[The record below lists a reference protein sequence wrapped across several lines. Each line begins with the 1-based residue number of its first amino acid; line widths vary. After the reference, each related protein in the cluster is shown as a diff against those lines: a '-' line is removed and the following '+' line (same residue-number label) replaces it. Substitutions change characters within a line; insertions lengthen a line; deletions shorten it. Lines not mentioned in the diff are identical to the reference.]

1 MLLTSAKVAGN
12 LSAPVAGN
20 YSAVDKQSVSG
31 AREAYTSLTD
41 ATKSQMV
48 NRR

>member
-20 YSAVDKQSVSG
+20 YSAVDMFDWS
-31 AREAYTSLTD
+31 D
-41 ATKSQMV
+41 APSAGFPH
-48 NRR
+48 